1 MQNDS
6 QANQKLFNTLMKGLS
21 EEDKKKLEKI
31 LSDKTECERIL
42 NTPEAQKLMRELGGK

>member
-6 QANQKLFNTLMKGLS
+6 QSNQKLLNSLMKGLS
-21 EEDKKKLEKI
+21 DADKKKLEKI